1 MVKSG
6 CDFLKYKSRGTE
18 LANTLI
24 RKKIMKRSFLGA
36 LLILCLMVMQGCAV
50 VGGIFKAGMVWG
62 ILLVVILI
70 VGIIALV
77 TRSKK

>member
-1 MVKSG
+1 
-6 CDFLKYKSRGTE
+6 
-18 LANTLI
+18 
-24 RKKIMKRSFLGA
+24 MKRSFLGT

>member
-1 MVKSG
+1 MKQS
-6 CDFLKYKSRGTE
+6 FL
-18 LANTLI
+18 NTL
-24 RKKIMKRSFLGA
+24 
-36 LLILCLMVMQGCAV
+36 LISCLVLMQGCAV

-77 TRSKK
+77 SRTRK